1 MFLMLSM
8 CISLLCVW
16 ILIPAHFLYFLFHRR
31 FNNEYCPALTGKPKF
46 FIVQACRGEE
56 YDYGTCR

>member
-1 MFLMLSM
+1 MVVFAFYPI
-8 CISLLCVW
+8 CE
-16 ILIPAHFLYFLFHRR
+16 FFQKRR

>member
-1 MFLMLSM
+1 MHSHSTQYVNFSQK
-8 CISLLCVW
+8 
-16 ILIPAHFLYFLFHRR
+16 RR

-56 YDYGTCR
+56 YDYGTCRWALS